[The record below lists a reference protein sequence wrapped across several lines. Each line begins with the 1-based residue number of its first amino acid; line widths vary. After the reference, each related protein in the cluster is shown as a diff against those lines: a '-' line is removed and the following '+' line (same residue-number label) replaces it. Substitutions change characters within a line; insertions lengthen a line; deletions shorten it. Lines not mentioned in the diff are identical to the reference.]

1 MNECIEGTDN
11 CHTNA
16 DCTDTVGS
24 FQCTCSP
31 GYSGDGI
38 ENCTGQ
44 IPMTCTCIQCH
55 DQIIQVH
62 HIQNLRLV
70 LLKLYALQL
79 LHTASLVGQDKHE
92 IITMGVQPTI
102 PYILIQD
109 QQIVKSMDP

>member
-1 MNECIEGTDN
+1 MEGTDN

-44 IPMTCTCIQCH
+44 IPMSCTQYH
-55 DQIIQVH
+55 ATKLII
-62 HIQNLRLV
+62 ILPLS
-70 LLKLYALQL
+70 LQMSMNAVKAPSSVIL
-79 LHTASLVGQDKHE
+79 MPSA
-92 IITMGVQPTI
+92 PI
-102 PYILIQD
+102 PSGSTLAPVDSATQGMATH
-109 QQIVKSMDP
+109 V